1 MIQRTSSSHLLVI
14 GEFAGCIQLA
24 TKLECACWLGYGG
37 HHSGGIGRSD
47 LFDQDINLFSIRMA
61 L

>member
-14 GEFAGCIQLA
+14 GEFAGRIQLGYK
-24 TKLECACWLGYGG
+24 TWVCMLACYAR
-37 HHSGGIGRSD
+37 HSGGIGRSD
-47 LFDQDINLFSIRMA
+47 LFDQYINLFSIRMA